1 MNFSKNNLIKIL
13 PIISSVCLF
22 NGCVPRNSDG
32 SYPITYSYHP
42 YNKLCKSKRVY
53 KPRKVFHASY
63 RPKRVNRVSKP
74 YKQRRVVCKPK
85 RVYQPRKTYAQRRP
99 NHIQFP
105 RDNFFKRVQITQ
117 PISRENRTITINQSN
132 NKIEDITKIALS
144 QMGKTYVWG
153 ATGPFTF
160 DCSGFTQFVY
170 EQNGIEL
177 PRVSKDQAQEGR
189 FVDKNHLK
197 RGDLIFFSSSKSD
210 EVHHVGI
217 YLGNSKFVHASS
229 AKKRVTISSLDEK
242 YYREHFKWGRRYI
255 EQGDRNLF
263 ASN

>member
-22 NGCVPRNSDG
+22 NGCVSRNIDG
-32 SYPITYSYHP
+32 SYPITYSYNP
-42 YNKLCKSKRVY
+42 YNKLYKSK
-53 KPRKVFHASY
+53 KIDKSKKVFHTSYQPKIIY
-63 RPKRVNRVSKP
+63 RPQKVYKRRVNYR
-74 YKQRRVVCKPK
+74 PK
-85 RVYQPRKTYAQRRP
+85 RVYQPKRTYAQRRP
-99 NHIQFP
+99 NHIQFQ
-105 RDNFFKRVQITQ
+105 RDDFFKKPQIKK
-117 PISRENRTITINQSN
+117 PINRENRTIAIDNS
-132 NKIEDITKIALS
+132 NKIENITKIALS

-177 PRVSKDQAQEGR
+177 PRVSKNQAQVGE
-189 FVDKNHLK
+189 FIDKNRLK
-197 RGDLIFFSSSKSD
+197 KGDLVFFSSSKSD

-217 YLGNSKFVHASS
+217 YLGGSKFVHASS
-229 AKKRVTISSLDEK
+229 AKKRVTVSSLDEK
-242 YYREHFKWGRRYI
+242 YYKKHFKWGRRFI
-255 EQGDRNLF
+255 KQRDINIF

>member
-85 RVYQPRKTYAQRRP
+85 RVYQPQKTYAQRRP

-229 AKKRVTISSLDEK
+229 AKKRVTVSSLDEK

-263 ASN
+263 ALN